1 MKILVYGVGAIGAL
15 MVHYLCRAGNDV
27 TVVARSTYDELKNNG
42 LVIVNALDKK
52 KIAVDHPNIAEH
64 CNKKSVSN
72 ADTFL
77 FMFLYS

>member
-42 LVIVNALDKK
+42 LVIVNALNKK
-52 KIAVDHPNIAEH
+52 KIAVDHPNVVTE
-64 CNKKSVSN
+64 
-72 ADTFL
+72 ADTTVK
-77 FMFLYS
+77 